1 MLPASTGRRAATAT
15 LACALLVF
23 ACVNPL
29 ITAWTPVPDV
39 SGTEGVIAVVGWGVA
54 IVAGQRVTAMDGILA
69 LLAGW
74 MLTSALINDVP
85 VTAAGLEFAL
95 YAAPF
100 LFLRLLD
107 AVPSTSSAALR
118 KAVKF
123 LAVAQVAM
131 FAFQLATYS
140 GVDSLKGTFAGTQY
154 GEHVASFIVLVTA
167 AALALRRPG
176 SPAAKAAVVSAL
188 ALAYVADS
196 KIAVMYFLLVGIVYL
211 TWGASLPGRRSMRW
225 PVRWLLG
232 VLGITVT
239 WMFYIGAF
247 GNIALSG
254 YVEQTTETGGGKL
267 YVVNQIVDPG
277 SQLWTGENMLVG
289 AGPAQTVSR
298 TAGLTVP
305 NRSQRTAP
313 AARVGLPPSRYY
325 AVFERQASSYGYV
338 AKSSATKAAS
348 SGLGLIGDL
357 GAGGL
362 ALYGVAFA
370 AAYRW
375 IGRRL
380 GYRSWPALA
389 WLGLLVPGFLGE
401 WLEFPPAGMFL
412 LAVAAYLAAP
422 VRSSDA
428 QMDSRGATLGV
439 HGRRKCRRERARHAG
454 HAVPVAG
461 RRSGAE
467 VRADDLLP
475 GSVLQHRDLR

>member
-1 MLPASTGRRAATAT
+1 MDALSDRLVVLPVSSSRRAATAT

-29 ITAWTPVPDV
+29 VTAWTPVPDV
-39 SGTEGVIAVVGWGVA
+39 SGSEGVFAVVGWGVA
-54 IVAGQRVTAMDGILA
+54 IVAGQRVTALDGILV
-69 LLAGW
+69 LIAGW
-74 MLTSALINDVP
+74 MLASALINEVP
-85 VTAAGLEFAL
+85 VAAVGLEFAL

-107 AVPSTSSAALR
+107 AVPSTSAPALR

-123 LAVAQVAM
+123 LAAAQVAM

-154 GEHVASFIVLVTA
+154 GEHVASFIVLITA
-167 AALALRRPG
+167 AAYALRHPG
-176 SPAAKAAVVSAL
+176 SRAAKAAVVGAL

-211 TWGASLPGRRSMRW
+211 TWGASLPGRRSLRW
-225 PVRWLLG
+225 PVRWSLG
-232 VLGITVT
+232 VLAIAAT
-239 WMFYIGAF
+239 WMFYVGAF

-254 YVEQTTETGGGKL
+254 YIDQTTETGGGKL
-267 YVVNQIVDPG
+267 YVVHQIVNPG
-277 SQLWTGENMLVG
+277 SELWTGENMLVG

-305 NRSQRTAP
+305 NRSQQTAP
-313 AARVGLPPSRYY
+313 GARVGLPQSRYY
-325 AVFERQASSYGYV
+325 AVFERHAAGYGFV

-357 GAGGL
+357 GVGGL
-362 ALYGVAFA
+362 LLYGCAFA

-389 WLGLLVPGFLGE
+389 WLGLLIPGTLGE
-401 WLEFPPAGMFL
+401 WLEFPPAAMFL
-412 LAVAAYLAAP
+412 LTVAAYLAARAQSDP
-422 VRSSDA
+422 PPDHGQLGGAGGPKVRI
-428 QMDSRGATLGV
+428 R
-439 HGRRKCRRERARHAG
+439 
-454 HAVPVAG
+454 
-461 RRSGAE
+461 
-467 VRADDLLP
+467 LP
-475 GSVLQHRDLR
+475 PR